1 MSAMSSHALLLLLL
15 GLTPIGDATVQAPA
29 ACLDSTSS
37 AATDARCVQLAAAAR
52 LRGREQHA
60 TPQPV
65 AAGALGPA
73 GKGALVGLGIGLV
86 VGLVAGLVAGPSCE
100 EGHAGCTAGLI
111 VGGAALGAGIGAL
124 VGAVEG
130 QD

>member
-1 MSAMSSHALLLLLL
+1 MTAMSSHAVLLLLL
-15 GLTPIGDATVQAPA
+15 GLAPIGGGTRQMPA
-29 ACLDSTSS
+29 ACFDSTSS
-37 AATDARCVQLAAAAR
+37 TAIDALCVQLAAAAR
-52 LRGREQHA
+52 LRGREQHPS
-60 TPQPV
+60 PQPV

-73 GKGALVGLGIGLV
+73 GKGALVGLGIGLG
-86 VGLVAGLVAGPSCE
+86 VGLVAGLVVGPSCE

>member
-1 MSAMSSHALLLLLL
+1 MTAMSTHALLLLLV
-15 GLTPIGDATVQAPA
+15 GLKPIGGATVQAPA
-29 ACLDSTSS
+29 ACPGTTSFT
-37 AATDARCVQLAAAAR
+37 ATDPLCVQLAAAAR

-65 AAGALGPA
+65 AAGALGTA
-73 GKGALVGLGIGLV
+73 GKGALVGLGVGLV
-86 VGLVAGLVAGPSCE
+86 VGLIAGLVAGPGCE

-111 VGGAALGAGIGAL
+111 VGGAALGAAIGAL
-124 VGAVEG
+124 VGAVAG